1 MDDFHSVSWQNEPD
15 SEPPRPTSLPRNELD
30 GGGNRP
36 GVNGRRLSST
46 QQAGQDADAV
56 DLGGIGEGRL
66 DCTVDKPMKES
77 DGTKDAYVSY
87 LVTTNVGI
95 PQWSRCPVM
104 PANYF
109 IDRLQILPET

>member
-15 SEPPRPTSLPRNELD
+15 SEPPRPINAAHNDLD
-30 GGGNRP
+30 GGSSRP
-36 GVNGRRLSST
+36 SVNGRRSSST
-46 QQAGQDADAV
+46 QQAGRNADAV

-95 PQWSRCPVM
+95 P
-104 PANYF
+104 
-109 IDRLQILPET
+109 